1 MEQKS
6 STMIYAKDLQ
16 KVKVF
21 KAKHPE
27 LVTNCDA
34 LRVIIEYAEAH
45 KGME

>member
-1 MEQKS
+1 MEVKS
-6 STMIYAKDLQ
+6 STMIYQKDLQ

-27 LVTNCDA
+27 LTTNADA
-34 LRVIIEYAEAH
+34 LRVIIEYADAH

>member
-1 MEQKS
+1 MDVKS

-27 LVTNCDA
+27 LLTNADA